1 MSQDHTLPDG
11 AGAAALALITVAIRD
26 HGAVPADWDGA
37 CGDADPKA
45 VATVMASMFA
55 GLYYRIAHA
64 ALDVSPD
71 AGTVEEQW
79 AKFCAGI
86 TARAGDEG
94 LGHFL

>member
-1 MSQDHTLPDG
+1 MSDDHLLPDG

-45 VATVMASMFA
+45 VAIVMAGLFG
-55 GLYYRIAHA
+55 GLYHRVATA
-64 ALDVSPD
+64 AGPD

-79 AKFCAGI
+79 AGFCARI
-86 TARAGDEG
+86 TSRADTEG
-94 LGHFL
+94 LRHFL